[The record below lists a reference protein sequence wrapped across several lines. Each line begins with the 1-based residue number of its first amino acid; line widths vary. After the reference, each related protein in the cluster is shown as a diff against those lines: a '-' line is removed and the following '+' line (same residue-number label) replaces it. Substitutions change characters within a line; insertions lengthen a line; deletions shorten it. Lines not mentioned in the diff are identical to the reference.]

1 MKKVLA
7 LIALLW
13 VLSGCRDVVI
23 GTQHSRCMA
32 RNDNVLERCTQYEG
46 KQW

>member
-13 VLSGCRDVVI
+13 VLSGCGDVVI
-23 GTQHSRCMA
+23 GTQHSRCMIK
-32 RNDNVLERCTQYEG
+32 NDNVLALCTQYEG
-46 KQW
+46 K